1 MKNLI
6 TLMIVVFC
14 ISNIT
19 VLNAQETIIPLKDGD
34 LSNIPLT
41 GDIYHKD
48 TTNTFD
54 KFMETWV
61 FDNGTNYFKVT
72 FSKKERVRYG
82 NMRVYSDELVCEYL
96 FKVNG
101 ITIYDTY
108 GVNSNINNLGANHIS
123 GDDII
128 NENKIKLMYGEPPV
142 NSCHKYAKG
151 KLTLNYISGATPTL
165 QWTRVNDELYGDNST
180 CPDGSSMDLTDF
192 VIPANMILVK
202 Q

>member
-6 TLMIVVFC
+6 TLIAVALFA
-14 ISNIT
+14 SST
-19 VLNAQETIIPLKDGD
+19 TLLNAQETIIPLKDGD

-48 TTNTFD
+48 TTNIFD

-61 FDNGTNYFKVT
+61 FNDGTNYFKVT
-72 FSKKERVRYG
+72 FSKKERVRFSNTRAYA
-82 NMRVYSDELVCEYL
+82 DELVCEYL

-101 ITIYDTY
+101 TTIYDTY
-108 GVNSNINNLGANHIS
+108 GVNSNINSIGDNHIS
-123 GDDII
+123 GSSII
-128 NENKIKLMYGEPPV
+128 NENKVELSYSEPPV
-142 NSCHKYAKG
+142 NSCHKYASG
-151 KLTLNYISGATPTL
+151 ELTLNYISGATPTL
-165 QWTRVNDELYGDNST
+165 QWTRVNNELYGDNST

>member
-6 TLMIVVFC
+6 TLIAVILFV
-14 ISNIT
+14 SSAT
-19 VLNAQETIIPLKDGD
+19 LLNAQETIIPLKDGD

-54 KFMETWV
+54 KFMEIWV
-61 FDNGTNYFKVT
+61 FDDGTNYFKVT
-72 FSKKERVRYG
+72 FSKKERIRYG
-82 NMRVYSDELVCEYL
+82 NMRIYSDQLVCEYL

-101 ITIYDTY
+101 TTIYDTY
-108 GVNSNINNLGANHIS
+108 GINSNINNRGANHIL
-123 GDDII
+123 GDNII
-128 NENKIKLMYGEPPV
+128 NENEIKLSYSEPPV
-142 NSCHKYAKG
+142 NSCDKYADG
-151 KLTLNYISGATPTL
+151 KLTLNYISGSTPTL
-165 QWTRVNDELYGDNST
+165 QWVRVNNELYGDNSK

-192 VIPANMILVK
+192 VIPANMTLIK